1 MVEANSDD
9 MNPELYEHVM
19 GKLFE
24 KGALDV
30 FFTPIQMK
38 KNRPAVKLSALVR
51 ENELAGVL
59 AVFFEETTTL
69 GVRLYEASRKK
80 LARES
85 IAVDTKYGKIVI
97 KAGKLGDVVRNI
109 SPEYEDCRRIASQ
122 LDIPLKEVYDEAK
135 RVAREV
141 IYGQKEAEG

>member
-1 MVEANSDD
+1 
-9 MNPELYEHVM
+9 
-19 GKLFE
+19 
-24 KGALDV
+24 
-30 FFTPIQMK
+30 
-38 KNRPAVKLSALVR
+38 LSVLVR
-51 ENELAGVL
+51 ENDLAEVL
-59 AVFFEETTTL
+59 GVFFEETTTL

-97 KAGKLGDVVRNI
+97 KVGKLGDVVKNI

-122 LDIPLKEVYDEAK
+122 LDIPLKEVYEEAR

-141 IYGQKEAEG
+141 IHGRKEAEG